1 MLRTAHLL
9 FAAAVVV
16 GGTSLATAQ
25 TAPHDGT
32 PDSTLS
38 YGPKPQRAAPAAR
51 TANPAQQPVGGGAYY
66 EHDGTP
72 DKTLSYGPRPQR

>member
-1 MLRTAHLL
+1 MRRTAHLL
-9 FAAAVVV
+9 FAAAIVM

-72 DKTLSYGPRPQR
+72 DKTLSHGPRPQR